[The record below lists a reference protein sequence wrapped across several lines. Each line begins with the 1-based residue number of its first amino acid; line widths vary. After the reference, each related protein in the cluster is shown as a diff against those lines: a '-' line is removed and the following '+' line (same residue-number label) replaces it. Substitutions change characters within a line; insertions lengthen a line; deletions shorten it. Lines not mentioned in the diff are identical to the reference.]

1 MDLPTTA
8 VDPAEERHSAHSSIH
23 NVISPVGLW
32 WKILPWKMPETRIA
46 RNENSVRSRSDGYNT
61 RRANPLVTLFF
72 DGDKKITVAVLSAR
86 LDTLSRYFQCRVEQG
101 TAYQRSPLYYEMDGY
116 VRENWTK
123 IQRQNGFG
131 PQSVSIAVGSLKAS
145 DDAQRDELT
154 TERRSR
160 KRKTVDDEILLEQ
173 ALDIARLHRLQ
184 DDLDVI
190 SISFMSQVN
199 KAFGRV
205 ASKLARQRLLDT
217 KLILRPFVDGISLNG
232 YSNFSR
238 RDATTL
244 VSCSESGRAV
254 EYCQR
259 EDILLSSSI
268 GGEEFFKPVP
278 STISDLSWECEE
290 LALANLHRWWGDI
303 AIRDYVGQKLILYW
317 KLDPSH
323 PDYGDNKG
331 SGIISLAA
339 LRLEAEQ
346 SKGVRTWPM
355 AQSSI
360 CLDVL
365 ESSVRVID
373 DVTMSFAG
381 RLRVSQV
388 RLNFA
393 SLVRAAARGKL
404 DSLKT
409 DHELIE
415 ESRPLLEHEIDYLL
429 EVERAALL

>member
-8 VDPAEERHSAHSSIH
+8 VDPSEEGHFDHSSMH
-23 NVISPVGLW
+23 DDISPVGLW
-32 WKILPWKMPETRIA
+32 WKVLPWKIPETRIT
-46 RNENSVRSRSDGYNT
+46 RNENAARSRSDGYNT

-72 DGDKKITVAVLSAR
+72 DGDKKITVVVLSER
-86 LDTLSRYFQCRVEQG
+86 LDNLSMYFQCRVEQG

-116 VRENWTK
+116 IRENWTK
-123 IQRQNGFG
+123 IQRQKGFG
-131 PQSVSIAVGSLKAS
+131 SHTVSIAVGSLKAS

-154 TERRSR
+154 TERQSR
-160 KRKTVDDEILLEQ
+160 MRKTVDDELLEQ
-173 ALDIARLHRLQ
+173 ALNIARLHRLK

-190 SISFMSQVN
+190 SISFMRQAS

-217 KLILRPFVDGISLNG
+217 TLILRPFVDGISLNG
-232 YSNFSR
+232 YSNFVR
-238 RDATTL
+238 GDATNL
-244 VSCSESGRAV
+244 VSCSESGSANQ
-254 EYCQR
+254 YCQR
-259 EDILLSSSI
+259 EDILLSSSV
-268 GGEEFFKPVP
+268 GDEEFFKPVP
-278 STISDLSWECEE
+278 GTISDISWECEE

-323 PDYGDNKG
+323 PDYANNKG
-331 SGIISLAA
+331 SNIVSLAA
-339 LRLEAEQ
+339 LRFEPDQ
-346 SKGVRTWPM
+346 SKGIRTWPM

-365 ESSVRVID
+365 ESRVTMID

-393 SLVRAAARGKL
+393 SLVGAAARGKL

-409 DHELIE
+409 NHELIE

>member
-1 MDLPTTA
+1 MDLPTAA
-8 VDPAEERHSAHSSIH
+8 VDPSEERHSAHSSIH
-23 NVISPVGLW
+23 DDTVGFW
-32 WKILPWKMPETRIA
+32 GKILPWWNEDG
-46 RNENSVRSRSDGYNT
+46 RNENSARRRKSDGYNS
-61 RRANPLVTLFF
+61 PCVTLFF
-72 DGDKKITVAVLSAR
+72 DGDKKITVAVLSER
-86 LDTLSRYFQCRVEQG
+86 LDSLSMYFQCRVEQG

-123 IQRQNGFG
+123 IGRQKGFG
-131 PQSVSIAVGSLKAS
+131 LHSVSIAVGSLKAS

-154 TERRSR
+154 TERHSR
-160 KRKTVDDEILLEQ
+160 MRKTEDDELLEQ
-173 ALDIARLHRLQ
+173 ALDIAFLHRLK

-190 SISFMSQVN
+190 SISFMSQAS

-205 ASKLARQRLLDT
+205 ASKLSRQRLLGT
-217 KLILRPFVDGISLNG
+217 TLILRPFVDGISLNG
-232 YSNFSR
+232 YSNFVRS
-238 RDATTL
+238 DATNL
-244 VSCSESGRAV
+244 VCCSSFGGAV

-259 EDILLSSSI
+259 EDILLSSSS
-268 GGEEFFKPVP
+268 GTEEFFKPVP
-278 STISDLSWECEE
+278 SSISELSWECEE

-323 PDYGDNKG
+323 PDYVDNKC
-331 SGIISLAA
+331 SSIVSLAA
-339 LRLEAEQ
+339 LRLEAEAL
-346 SKGVRTWPM
+346 KGVRTWPM

-365 ESSVRVID
+365 ESRVTAID

-388 RLNFA
+388 RLDFA
-393 SLVRAAARGKL
+393 SLVGAAARGKL
-404 DSLKT
+404 DSLRAS
-409 DHELIE
+409 HERIE
-415 ESRPLLEHEIDYLL
+415 ESRPLLEHEIEYLL